1 MRLALFLALAAPAS
15 AQNPQAVVARVMA
28 RAEKLVVSEK
38 GKDAREIRDSDLTA
52 ENLSKELEPL
62 GWKAAPALGA
72 AAQELKRPIKVRL
85 LAVSF
90 LGLIRDPAAF
100 PPLEDILLNREQAPI
115 VRSLAAQSLPGLGAP
130 DASVSRVLCAALA
143 QEDLPREVVTDVM
156 LSLSRLGCTD
166 PAALTRL
173 ARSFGPRPKDMDLVL
188 EKAAL
193 AVLGRS
199 RGVDSANA
207 ILALVSYFPPLG
219 AARAAAVMAL
229 DARRTEIAIWLAPQA
244 LPVVT
249 EALRSESARWE
260 TMIPL
265 IHIATTLGPETGP
278 ALSRLSRHPDAEIL
292 AEAAEAL
299 VVFKRVEAI
308 PALEAVVAGAMNDPR
323 FSPKEGRPDPGVCL
337 ARIEKAVAAL
347 RRARD

>member
-1 MRLALFLALAAPAS
+1 MIIALFLALAVPVS
-15 AQNPQAVVARVMA
+15 AQTPQAVVTRVMA
-28 RAEKLVVSEK
+28 RAEKLVASQK
-38 GKDAREIRDSDLTA
+38 GKDAREIRDSDLAA
-52 ENLSKELEPL
+52 ENLSKELKPL

-72 AAQELKRPIKVRL
+72 AAQELKRPMKVRL

-130 DASVSRVLCAALA
+130 DGSVSKVLCAALA
-143 QEDLPREVVTDVM
+143 QEDLPREVLADVL
-156 LSLSRLGCTD
+156 LSLSRLGCPD
-166 PAALTRL
+166 PAALTRIV
-173 ARSFGPRPKDMDLVL
+173 RSFGPRPGEKDLMLV
-188 EKAAL
+188 KAAF

-199 RGVDSANA
+199 RGVDSGKT

-219 AARAAAVMAL
+219 AARAAAIMAL
-229 DARRTEIAIWLAPQA
+229 DARRTEIAIWLAPEA

-249 EALRSESARWE
+249 EALRSESGRWE

-265 IHIATTLGPETGP
+265 INIATALGPETGL
-278 ALSRLSRHPDAEIL
+278 ALSRLTKHPDAEVL

-299 VVFKRVEAI
+299 VVFKRIEAI
-308 PALEAVVAGAMNDPR
+308 PALDAVVAGAMNDPR
-323 FSPKEGRPDPGVCL
+323 FSPKEGRPDPAVSL
-337 ARIEKAVAAL
+337 ARLEKALAAL
-347 RRARD
+347 RRAR